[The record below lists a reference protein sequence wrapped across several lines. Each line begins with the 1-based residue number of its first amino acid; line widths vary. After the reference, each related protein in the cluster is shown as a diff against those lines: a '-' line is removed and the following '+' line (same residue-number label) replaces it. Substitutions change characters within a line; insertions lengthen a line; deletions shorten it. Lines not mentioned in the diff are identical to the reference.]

1 MIEGKGRF
9 GSRHDVEGDLE
20 IWAPGSNGD
29 ARLRAWI
36 HESEVILP
44 RLQMLVRNDGRGQSV
59 QAPLLRALEDL
70 EHRVARLEEAL
81 LRLGAERVRS

>member
-1 MIEGKGRF
+1 MITGKGRF

-20 IWAPGSNGD
+20 ISTPRSNGD

-44 RLQMLVRNDGRGQSV
+44 WLQTMVRNDGRGRSV
-59 QAPLLRALEDL
+59 HALLRALEDL
-70 EHRVARLEEAL
+70 AHRVARLEDAL
-81 LRLGAERVRS
+81 LRLGQGRARS

>member
-1 MIEGKGRF
+1 MITGKGRF

-20 IWAPGSNGD
+20 IRAPGSNGD

-44 RLQMLVRNDGRGQSV
+44 RLQTLVRRDGRGQSV
-59 QAPLLRALEDL
+59 HALLRALEDL
-70 EHRVARLEEAL
+70 EHRVARLEDAL
-81 LRLGAERVRS
+81 LRLGEERARS

>member
-44 RLQMLVRNDGRGQSV
+44 RLQTLVRSDGLRQSV
-59 QAPLLRALEDL
+59 HALLRALDDL

-81 LRLGAERVRS
+81 LRLGEERARS